1 MMKNRRVTIGQSLA
15 RLFRFLF
22 WYGAAVALLFYLLP
36 IAGVFLEGQYE
47 AMSGLA
53 KFVSVLGFFTVFA
66 AWQVLS
72 QRDRLRAS
80 FRGD

>member
-1 MMKNRRVTIGQSLA
+1 MKNERVTMAHSVG
-15 RLFRFLF
+15 RLFRFLL
-22 WYGAAVALLFYLLP
+22 WYGAIVALLFYLLP

-53 KFVSVLGFFTVFA
+53 KFVSVLGLFTVFA

-72 QRDRLRAS
+72 QRDRLRAA
-80 FRGD
+80 FRSG

>member
-1 MMKNRRVTIGQSLA
+1 MKNERVTMAHSVG
-15 RLFRFLF
+15 RLFRFLL
-22 WYGAAVALLFYLLP
+22 WYGAIVALLFYLLP

-53 KFVSVLGFFTVFA
+53 KFVSVLGLFTVFA

-72 QRDRLRAS
+72 QRDRLRAA
-80 FRGD
+80 FRSR